1 MQDDISGVRLSGR
14 PYAGDG
20 PRYEVVEPATG
31 RPIRHVA
38 AGTGR
43 DATRAVD
50 LAAAALE
57 EWRTTP
63 APQRGTALRAIAGRL
78 RASHDLA
85 ETIARETGKCLRE
98 ATAELALAA
107 DYFDWYADLTHTLT
121 DQVLSV
127 RPGLRHL
134 VRTGPVGVAA
144 VLTPWNFP
152 ASIPA
157 RKIAPA
163 LAAGCAVVFKPSE
176 LSLLSSL
183 AVAETCEPMLPEGL
197 LNTVAGDG
205 PEIVGAWL
213 DDHRVRLLHFTGS
226 TTVGR
231 TVAQAA
237 GAALKPVVME
247 LGGRAPF
254 VVLADANLDEAVD
267 TLMVAKFRNNGASCI
282 AANNV
287 WVHEDVRA
295 DFVSRLTEQVST
307 LVPGDPLDEHT
318 TLGPVRTREIAER
331 LDDLTAALASAGA
344 SVHRGPRPES
354 GGWHVAP
361 TLVVDPPTDR
371 PEWREEVFGPV
382 ALVRSFTDLKE
393 PITDAAATGH
403 GLAGYVCTGDA
414 TAGAELLARFDVGIA
429 GVNVATPATPEIPF
443 GGRGDSGIGYEG
455 GLPGLLPFLA
465 HQSVAAPRP

>member
-1 MQDDISGVRLSGR
+1 MHQDIPGVRLSGR
-14 PYAGDG
+14 PRAGDG
-20 PRYEVVEPATG
+20 PRFEVLEPATG
-31 RPIRHVA
+31 RRIRHVA

-43 DATRAVD
+43 DAGHAVD

-57 EWRTTP
+57 GWRATP
-63 APQRGTALRAIAGRL
+63 APQRGAALRAIAGRL
-78 RASHDLA
+78 RTAHDLA
-85 ETIARETGKCLRE
+85 ETVTRETGKCLRE
-98 ATAELALAA
+98 ARAELALAA

-127 RPGLRHL
+127 RLGMRHL
-134 VRTGPVGVAA
+134 VRSGPVGVAA

-152 ASIPA
+152 VSIPA

-183 AVAETCEPMLPEGL
+183 AFTETCEAELPDGL

-205 PEIVGAWL
+205 AEITGAWL
-213 DDHRVRLLHFTGS
+213 DDRRVRLLHFTGS

-231 TVAQAA
+231 TIAQAA
-237 GAALKPVVME
+237 GAALTPVVME

-254 VVLADANLDEAVD
+254 IVLPDADLDEAAD

-295 DFVSRLTEQVST
+295 DFLDRLAQRIST
-307 LVPGDPLDEHT
+307 LVPGDPLDERT
-318 TLGPVRTREIAER
+318 TLGPVRTREMAARLENLIA
-331 LDDLTAALASAGA
+331 APASAGA
-344 SVHRGPRPES
+344 RVHRGPRPEA

-361 TLVVDPPTDR
+361 TVVVDPPTDT

-393 PITDAAATGH
+393 PIADASSTGH
-403 GLAGYVCTGDA
+403 GLAGYVCTRDA
-414 TAGAELLARFDVGIA
+414 AVGTELLARLDVGIA

-465 HQSVAAPRP
+465 HQSIAVPRP

>member
-14 PYAGDG
+14 HHAGGG

-31 RPIRHVA
+31 RTIGHVA

-43 DATRAVD
+43 DAARAVD
-50 LAAAALE
+50 VAAAALE
-57 EWRTTP
+57 GWRSTP
-63 APQRGTALRAIAGRL
+63 APRRGAVLRAIAGRL
-78 RASHDLA
+78 RTADGLA
-85 ETIARETGKCLRE
+85 ETVARETGKCLRE
-98 ATAELALAA
+98 ASAELALAA
-107 DYFDWYADLTHTLT
+107 DYFDWYAGLAHTLT

-152 ASIPA
+152 VSIPA

-183 AVAETCEPMLPEGL
+183 AFAEICEAELPDGL
-197 LNTVAGDG
+197 VNTVAGDG
-205 PEIVGAWL
+205 PEITGVWL
-213 DDHRVRLLHFTGS
+213 DDRRVRLLHFTGS
-226 TTVGR
+226 TAVGR
-231 TVAQAA
+231 SIAKAA
-237 GAALKPVVME
+237 GPALTPVVME

-254 VVLADANLDEAVD
+254 IVLPDADLDDAAD

-287 WVHEDVRA
+287 WVHEDVREEFLTRLA
-295 DFVSRLTEQVST
+295 ERVSR
-307 LVPGDPLDEHT
+307 LVPGDPLDERT
-318 TLGPVRTREIAER
+318 TLGPVRTREMADR
-331 LDDLTAALASAGA
+331 LEGAVAALAAAGA
-344 SVHRGPRPES
+344 SVHQGDGPRRD
-354 GGWHVAP
+354 GWYVAP
-361 TLVVDPPTDR
+361 TLVVDPAQDR
-371 PEWREEVFGPV
+371 PEWREEVFGPI

-393 PITDAAATGH
+393 PIADASATAH

-414 TAGAELLARFDVGIA
+414 AAGADLLARLDVGIA

-465 HQSVAAPRP
+465 HQSIAAPRP

>member
-1 MQDDISGVRLSGR
+1 MQHDISGIRLSGR
-14 PYAGDG
+14 PYTGAG

-31 RPIRHVA
+31 RPIGHVA

-43 DATRAVD
+43 DAARAVD
-50 LAAAALE
+50 AAAAALE
-57 EWRTTP
+57 GWRATP
-63 APQRGTALRAIAGRL
+63 APRRGAVLRAIAGRL
-78 RASHDLA
+78 RVADDLT
-85 ETIARETGKCLRE
+85 ETVARETGKCRRE
-98 ATAELALAA
+98 ASAELALAA
-107 DYFDWYADLTHTLT
+107 DYFDWYAGLAHTLT
-121 DQVLSV
+121 DQALSV
-127 RPGLRHL
+127 RPGLRHM

-152 ASIPA
+152 ISIPA

-183 AVAETCEPMLPEGL
+183 AFAELCESELPEGL

-205 PEIVGAWL
+205 PEITGAWL
-213 DDHRVRLLHFTGS
+213 DDRRVRLLHFTGS
-226 TTVGR
+226 TAVGR
-231 TVAQAA
+231 SIAQAA
-237 GAALKPVVME
+237 GAALTPVVME

-254 VVLADANLDEAVD
+254 IVLPDADLDEAVD

-287 WVHEDVRA
+287 WVHEDIRA
-295 DFVSRLTEQVST
+295 DFLDRLAERISA
-307 LVPGDPLDEHT
+307 LVPGDPLDERT
-318 TLGPVRTREIAER
+318 TLGPVRTHEMAAR
-331 LDDLTAALASAGA
+331 LEALIAALDSAGA
-344 SVHRGPRPES
+344 RVHRGRRAEAR
-354 GGWHVAP
+354 GWHVAP
-361 TLVVDPPTDR
+361 TLVVDPAADR

-393 PITDAAATGH
+393 PIADASATGH

-414 TAGAELLARFDVGIA
+414 AAGAELLARLDVGIA

-455 GLPGLLPFLA
+455 GVPGLLPFLA
-465 HQSVAAPRP
+465 HQSIAAPRP